1 MVCGVEW
8 MSSLWGWMDEWFVG
22 LMDQWFVGLAG

>member
-8 MSSLWGWMDEWFVG
+8 MSGLWGWMDEWFVG
-22 LMDQWFVGLAG
+22 LLDEWFVVFAG